1 MLLRELRE
9 QVIEAGLEAN
19 RRGIVHGTAGNFSIR
34 DHESGLIAIS
44 PTGMPYGAMT
54 AAIIAVITL
63 VHGALVYI
71 PTFLWSIGVIPSV
84 DPQVYRM
91 LWWALGHS
99 SQQINVAA
107 MVAIW
112 YMLAALTVGGVVL
125 NEKVSRTAFVLYI
138 LYALY
143 LRFSGSEWPWQR
155 KPAEAPDESWR
166 PEEAPA
172 RQLLSEADA
181 LAARGL
187 FSEAAHLLLF
197 RSIEDIDQRRPEL
210 VRPALTSRDIAALP
224 AIPDRPRGAFARIA
238 AMVERSLFAR
248 RPLGADD
255 WHDCRAAYEDFA
267 FAEGWR
273 G

>member
-1 MLLRELRE
+1 MTVKPPIGPGKPDMAADLPAPDPAAFAEAHRRLL
-9 QVIEAGLEAN
+9 ADS
-19 RRGIVHGTAGNFSIR
+19 SIQFR
-34 DHESGLIAIS
+34 MEPFTPPDPPPNMPDWSGPMGSFI
-44 PTGMPYGAMT
+44 
-54 AAIIAVITL
+54 
-63 VHGALVYI
+63 
-71 PTFLWSIGVIPSV
+71 
-84 DPQVYRM
+84 Q
-91 LWWALGHS
+91 
-99 SQQINVAA
+99 
-107 MVAIW
+107 AIW
-112 YMLAALTVGGVVL
+112 PVVKVLFWAAVA
-125 NEKVSRTAFVLYI
+125 AFVLYI

-155 KPAEAPDESWR
+155 RPAEAPDESWR
-166 PEEAPA
+166 PDEAPA

-181 LAARGL
+181 LAARGR

-255 WHDCRAAYEDFA
+255 WRDCRAAYEDFA